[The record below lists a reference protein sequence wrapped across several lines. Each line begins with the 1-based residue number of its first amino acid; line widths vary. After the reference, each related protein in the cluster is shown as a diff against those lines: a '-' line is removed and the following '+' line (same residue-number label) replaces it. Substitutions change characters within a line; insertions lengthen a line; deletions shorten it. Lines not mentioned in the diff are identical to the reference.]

1 MAIGSDG
8 AIRAP
13 RQALHL
19 DVGHAIP
26 GGNAPVSTTWLGWM
40 YSNSRRSLLYVLIG
54 VVCVGA
60 LLRLANLNAPA
71 HTPDERNYTRQAA
84 LVLQQG
90 RGAFPTLLRDF
101 ELDPSTPSSPNRAGF
116 LYILAGVMAL
126 TGHTDVMA
134 GVWLSCAASI
144 ASLLLLARIACRFLN
159 PVSSVFALTL
169 YAVSPLPLMT
179 GRRAWQDALVETLV
193 LILLLTGGE
202 IVSGA
207 RHWLWSLAF
216 TLTGAVCISM
226 KEIPAAVFFLASACV
241 LWSLSR
247 TRSNAKQFALFCVFW
262 IGAVAAAFLWLTYL
276 LGSAHLLIELPRQ
289 ASAYIAVSPYSL
301 AQESGTWID
310 LIRGFWMV
318 SPFVTLCFPLGLAAV
333 ALPRLFPCDAQPDRR
348 TAAFLAGFTV
358 LLPAVTVLMPHHLN
372 FRFLCPIFGPF
383 YLIAGL
389 GFAWAASAIMVHL
402 SPSHRPVFV
411 ACAALTIVVCA
422 VGDASMFQ
430 MHFVRPDLQDLSIHM
445 LLSGSNS

>member
-1 MAIGSDG
+1 MSIADTSNPD
-8 AIRAP
+8 AP
-13 RQALHL
+13 PSTAL
-19 DVGHAIP
+19 
-26 GGNAPVSTTWLGWM
+26 LGWM
-40 YSNSRRSLLYVLIG
+40 HSNSRRSLLYLLIG

-60 LLRLANLNAPA
+60 LLRLANLNASA
-71 HTPDERNYTRQAA
+71 RTPDERNYTRQAA

-101 ELDPSTPSSPNRAGF
+101 ELDPSTPSPNRAGF
-116 LYILAGVMAL
+116 LYILAGFMAL

-207 RHWLWSLAF
+207 RHWLWSLGF
-216 TLTGAVCISM
+216 TLTGAVSITM
-226 KEIPAAVFFLASACV
+226 KELPTAVFFLASACA
-241 LWSLSR
+241 LWSLFRASYGTKR
-247 TRSNAKQFALFCVFW
+247 FALFCVFW
-262 IGAVAAAFLWLTYL
+262 IGSVVAAFLWLTHL

-289 ASAYIAVSPYSL
+289 TSAYIAVSPYSL
-301 AQESGTWID
+301 MQESGTWID
-310 LIRGFWMV
+310 LIRGFWTV
-318 SPFVTLCFPLGLAAV
+318 SPFASLCFPLGLAAI
-333 ALPRLFPCDAQPDRR
+333 ALPRFFSRGAQSDRR
-348 TAAFLAGFTV
+348 TVAFLAGFTV
-358 LLPAVTVLMPHHLN
+358 LLPAVAVLTPHHLN
-372 FRFLCPIFGPF
+372 FRYLCPIFGPF

-389 GFAWAASAIMVHL
+389 GFAWAASTIMAHL

-430 MHFVRPDLQDLSIHM
+430 IHFVRPDLQDLSIHM
-445 LLSGSNS
+445 VLAGSNS